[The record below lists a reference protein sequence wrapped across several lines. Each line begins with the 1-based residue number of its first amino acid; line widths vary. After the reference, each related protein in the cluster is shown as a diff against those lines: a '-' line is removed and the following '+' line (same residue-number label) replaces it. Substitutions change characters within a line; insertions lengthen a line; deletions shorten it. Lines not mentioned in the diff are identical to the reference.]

1 MSKNNNSASRFFL
14 HFFAVPTQ
22 LWREMPKFWVDL
34 RTGTA
39 RRYILLSLSLWL
51 GRGPLSSVPTKLP
64 HLHVTGWLG
73 VREKKLQRKRNP
85 FFSDVFIRFA
95 SGYLAF
101 RISEA
106 LSGAQR
112 STIGEKIWL
121 SMHPRNFGSDKIVR
135 TYVHP
140 FMLGCEM
147 TNQLAR
153 SPRLILLVSKFGIGH
168 PCYGQLTAVKKGIRW
183 PVSHDCIVSSGI

>member
-1 MSKNNNSASRFFL
+1 MSKTTTLPHAFFYISLPSL
-14 HFFAVPTQ
+14 HNYDVKCPNFELT
-22 LWREMPKFWVDL
+22 WERERQGDTF
-34 RTGTA
+34 
-39 RRYILLSLSLWL
+39 YSLSLSL

-85 FFSDVFIRFA
+85 FFSDVFIRFV

-153 SPRLILLVSKFGIGH
+153 SPRHILLVFKFGIGH